1 MDDDANWLI
10 LGDFNYVIYP
20 NNRNKDGGNIQDM
33 FLFNEAISKLAPV
46 EIPLKGRKFT
56 WSNIQDAPLLEKPDW
71 DFTSKSWTNEF
82 PNTLV
87 LPLGKL
93 ISDHTPC
100 LIQISTH
107 IPKSKISRF
116 VNFWMKVQ
124 GFKEVVK
131 QT

>member
-56 WSNIQDAPLLEKPDW
+56 WSNIQDAPLLEKLD
-71 DFTSKSWTNEF
+71 
-82 PNTLV
+82 
-87 LPLGKL
+87 
-93 ISDHTPC
+93 
-100 LIQISTH
+100 
-107 IPKSKISRF
+107 
-116 VNFWMKVQ
+116 
-124 GFKEVVK
+124 
-131 QT
+131 